1 MPEQERRIGVV
12 SIIVENRR
20 LSARR
25 VNEILSEHGEII
37 IGRMGLPYEPKG
49 VHVIALIINGTTD
62 DIGALT
68 GKLGALE
75 NVQIKSALNKI

>member
-12 SIIVENRR
+12 SIIVENRQ